1 MTTLTDR
8 KFSLVKKQLLG
19 RILLDRDLITQDQL
33 EHVLKIQ
40 KKRGGYFGKILIDLG
55 YVNERDIVTGL
66 GIQCHVPYI
75 AIDQYDI
82 DQNTLQLV
90 PSAIAHKYNVIPLD
104 QVNKILS
111 IVMADPLDMEA
122 KNELQNITNCRL
134 VPFIAT
140 QEEIEKAI
148 HRSYDFD
155 EMDDAFIDES

>member
-8 KFSLVKKQLLG
+8 KSSVVRRQLLG
-19 RILLDRDLITQDQL
+19 SILLDRDLITQDQL
-33 EHVLKIQ
+33 EYVLEIQ
-40 KKRGGYFGKILIDLG
+40 EKRGGYFGKILVDLG
-55 YVNERDIVTGL
+55 YVTEHDIVTGL

-82 DQNTLQLV
+82 DQSTLQLV

-111 IVMADPLDMEA
+111 IVMADPLDMEV
-122 KNELQNITNCRL
+122 KNELQSITNCRL

-140 QEEIEKAI
+140 QEEIENAI
-148 HRSYDFD
+148 HRSYDVNNS
-155 EMDDAFIDES
+155 E

>member
-1 MTTLTDR
+1 MVTLEDR
-8 KFSLVKKQLLG
+8 KFPLTRKQLLG
-19 RILLDRDLITQDQL
+19 NILLDRDLITQDQL
-33 EHVLKIQ
+33 EHVLQ
-40 KKRGGYFGKILIDLG
+40 VQEKRGGYFGKILVDLG
-55 YVNERDIVTGL
+55 YVNEHDIVTGL

-82 DQNTLQLV
+82 DQSTLQLV

-111 IVMADPLDMEA
+111 IVMADPLDMEV
-122 KNELQNITNCRL
+122 KNELQSITNCRL

-148 HRSYDFD
+148 HRCYDV
-155 EMDDAFIDES
+155 DDD

>member
-1 MTTLTDR
+1 MMTLTDR
-8 KFSLVKKQLLG
+8 KPSLERKQLLG
-19 RILLDRDLITQDQL
+19 SILLDRDLITRDQL
-33 EHVLKIQ
+33 KHVLQIQ
-40 KKRGGYFGKILIDLG
+40 EKQGGYFGKILVDLG
-55 YVNERDIVTGL
+55 YVNEHDIVTGL

-75 AIDQYDI
+75 AIDRYDI

-90 PSAIAHKYNVIPLD
+90 PSAIARKYNVIPLD

-122 KNELQNITNCRL
+122 KDELQNITNCRL

-148 HRSYDFD
+148 HRSYDLDD
-155 EMDDAFIDES
+155 EI